1 MSRTTAALLA
11 GELDKSH
18 TENGRLLQREGG
30 AFGGKQLVRKTSCV
44 FCLRTQTRAG
54 AQPNGQ
60 ARSVRCPFGLIETT
74 VPIRLSER
82 VIGFFAP
89 AKSSLSHRQSQRAV
103 HGTAPKISTF
113 LKM

>member
-1 MSRTTAALLA
+1 MLMSRTIAALLA

-18 TENGRLLQREGG
+18 TENGRLLQREGS

-74 VPIRLSER
+74 VFTHS
-82 VIGFFAP
+82 P
-89 AKSSLSHRQSQRAV
+89 AVAARCPWYRAKNLNFSQNV
-103 HGTAPKISTF
+103 T
-113 LKM
+113 L